1 MFRGSTGYQ
10 GVGKRVTVT
19 FFLEVRDKGE
29 GVSDLRKPTAVSI
42 TNCVQIITDI
52 FLCVSL
58 HAVCMSM
65 NGLEYALCFCLNI

>member
-1 MFRGSTGYQ
+1 MDRQ
-10 GVGKRVTVT
+10 GIRVSANESRSR

>member
-1 MFRGSTGYQ
+1 MDRQ
-10 GVGKRVTVT
+10 GIRVSANESRSR

-42 TNCVQIITDI
+42 TNCVQIITDDI

-65 NGLEYALCFCLNI
+65 SGLEYALCFCLNI

>member
-1 MFRGSTGYQ
+1 MFRGLTGCR

-19 FFLEVRDKGE
+19 FFLEVRDEGE

-52 FLCVSL
+52 FLSLYMQCV
-58 HAVCMSM
+58 
-65 NGLEYALCFCLNI
+65 

>member
-1 MFRGSTGYQ
+1 MDRQ
-10 GVGKRVTVT
+10 GIRVSANESRSR

-52 FLCVSL
+52 FLSLYMQCV
-58 HAVCMSM
+58 
-65 NGLEYALCFCLNI
+65 